1 MTLRE
6 LTPLQEAVHQMDET
20 IRQLQLQRAALAA
33 HIPIDDKDRK
43 KGPVTILNP
52 RTGMLEVIKPSKGCR

>member
-33 HIPIDDKDRK
+33 HIPVEEKDRRQ
-43 KGPVTILNP
+43 GPATILNP
-52 RTGMLEVIKPSKGCR
+52 RTGKYEVIKPSKGCR

>member
-1 MTLRE
+1 MALKE
-6 LTPLQEAVHQMDET
+6 LTPLQLAVHQMDET
-20 IRQLQLQRAALAA
+20 IRQLQLQRDALAA

-43 KGPVTILNP
+43 KGPAVMRNP